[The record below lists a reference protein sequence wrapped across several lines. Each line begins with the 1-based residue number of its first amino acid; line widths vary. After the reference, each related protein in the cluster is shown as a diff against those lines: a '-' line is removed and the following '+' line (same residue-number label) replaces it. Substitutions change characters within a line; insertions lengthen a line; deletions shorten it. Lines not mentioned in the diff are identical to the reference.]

1 VQCWGVPA
9 DKVTVNIT
17 NYLSDTPCVFTLWS
31 NGEMYPYIG
40 KASVPAGKWGTVSYT
55 RPAPG
60 NDTTGVGYVLYPGGK
75 PAECSFQFTL

>member
-1 VQCWGVPA
+1 
-9 DKVTVNIT
+9 
-17 NYLSDTPCVFTLWS
+17 
-31 NGEMYPYIG
+31 MYPYIG